1 MCLLQTTEGV
11 ETVLAAGTIIPF
23 RAHHTFTLA
32 PDQTSFK
39 MIICEIGQGE
49 GSSDVKRVAKV
60 HRPLEGGGGH
70 LFCLL
75 HNSKLKMMARVI
87 GLVSY

>member
-32 PDQTSFK
+32 PDQTSFR

-60 HRPLEGGGGH
+60 QRPLGGGGVA
-70 LFCLL
+70 FILL
-75 HNSKLKMMARVI
+75 IA
-87 GLVSY
+87 